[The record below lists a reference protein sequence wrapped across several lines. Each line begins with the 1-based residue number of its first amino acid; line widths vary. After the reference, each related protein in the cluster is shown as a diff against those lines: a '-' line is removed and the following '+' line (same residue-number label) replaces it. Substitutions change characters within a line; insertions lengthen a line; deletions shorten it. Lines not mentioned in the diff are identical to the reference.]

1 MFPGWVFFSQLTLTS
16 TYFIKKIN
24 DGILGLIVGDA
35 LGVPVEFQKRSDLGK
50 NPVTKMSGY
59 GTYHQPPGT
68 WSDDSSMTLCTAD
81 ELSKGYDLDSITQSY
96 VRWIFDAHWSPR
108 GQVFDYG
115 GTTMA
120 ALEKVKKGIPL
131 TEAGEKDEYSNG
143 NGSLMRILPLL
154 YVTLQMEDR
163 KERFKIIR
171 EVSAITH
178 AHLRSC
184 LACFYYLEFAAHL
197 VKEKDATPVDAYAA
211 ANATFEKLVFELNVD
226 QQEIEKFHRLLSG
239 DIQELP
245 EDEIRTEGYVI
256 YTLEASIWG
265 LLNTNNYKEAVLRS
279 VNLGEDTD
287 TTGAVT
293 GGLAGLYYG
302 REAIPQEW
310 IEQLARLKDIE
321 EVLVK
326 LEGKYF

>member
-1 MFPGWVFFSQLTLTS
+1 M
-16 TYFIKKIN
+16 KKIN
-24 DGILGLIVGDA
+24 DGILGLIIGDA
-35 LGVPVEFQKRSDLGK
+35 LGVPVEFQKRIDLEK
-50 NPVTKMSGY
+50 KPVTTMTGY
-59 GTYHQPPGT
+59 GTYQQPPGT

-81 ELSKGYDLDSITQSY
+81 ELSKAYDLDSISQSF
-96 VRWIFDAHWSPR
+96 VSWIFDAHWSPH

-115 GTTMA
+115 RTTMA

-131 TEAGEKDEYSNG
+131 TEAGERDEYSNG

-154 YVTLQMEDR
+154 YITLQMDDI
-163 KERFKIIR
+163 KERFRIIQ
-171 EVSAITH
+171 EVSSITH

-184 LACFYYLEFAAHL
+184 LACFYYLEFAAYL
-197 VKEKDATPVDAYAA
+197 VKQRDARPVDAYAA
-211 ANATFEKLVFELNVD
+211 SNTSFEKLVYELNVD
-226 QQEIEKFHRLLSG
+226 QQEIEKFNRLLSG
-239 DIQELP
+239 DIQELK

-256 YTLEASIWG
+256 YTLEASIWCI
-265 LLNTNNYKEAVLRS
+265 LNSNNYKEAVLRS
-279 VNLGEDTD
+279 INLGEDTD

-310 IEQLARLKDIE
+310 IAQLARLHDIE